1 MWKKGSTLK
10 KRLNTLLLV
19 CLIPLA
25 ALLLY
30 MLIMVDRFSGRY
42 DVIVEKITKANA
54 YNIEFKEDMDYL
66 MYIIVVNA
74 ERAGE
79 LVDTEEPHLLIED
92 ARRVFRSLYET
103 ADEEYAK
110 NRLNGIL
117 KSLNTLE
124 DRVEEIEADALVS
137 GSYDRNMERLDLN
150 IRILTELIQEQI
162 QKYIYYETTNLESLR
177 EGIRTDVDRAIRTV
191 GIGYVLILA
200 GALLISRRIMTNIT
214 EPIRKLCEM
223 AGQAG
228 QGDFAVRAQEGS
240 DDELDVLNTSF
251 NHMVEEVGKL
261 VEDIRIEQL
270 NLRATELKLL
280 QAQINPHFQIGR
292 AHV

>member
-261 VEDIRIEQL
+261 VEDMDTVSLMTI
-270 NLRATELKLL
+270 
-280 QAQINPHFQIGR
+280 
-292 AHV
+292 